1 MKMRLSQLCKQ
12 HFRGASHPEQVIP
25 SHSEQHTSSTIADT
39 DAAHEVWVILIRIRH
54 CSGEHVKRKSIA
66 AIFGAVTTSANAL
79 NSVAQSVDNLA
90 TVAVIETNILKNEAQ
105 ANSAAADLRAEAN
118 LIEVTKELKLIP
130 VQSTSAKS

>member
-1 MKMRLSQLCKQ
+1 M
-12 HFRGASHPEQVIP
+12 
-25 SHSEQHTSSTIADT
+25 
-39 DAAHEVWVILIRIRH
+39 
-54 CSGEHVKRKSIA
+54 RKSIA

-118 LIEVTKELKLIP
+118 LIDLTKELKLIP